1 VAAPRLFRLRAEV
14 AAAPSGPVA
23 GRLPVARIRVDT
35 GVFHLDQMYDYSVP
49 EKLSELIVP
58 GVRVQLPFGNRETEG
73 IVVDR
78 VANPQKAGTLKA
90 ISKVLSPHSVA
101 TSATFKLIDRAAE
114 FYCCNP
120 WDLLRSA
127 IPPRVASVDK
137 ELSVVDPTS
146 SSARSK
152 KTPVYQSFTP
162 FSPPHEQIGLTVAEF
177 IRSGSVLIVAPD
189 ERDVDKLIEY
199 LSGRFDNVLKLSSS
213 STREERY
220 RNYLLSMQL
229 EFSVVVGTR
238 SAIFAP
244 VRNLASIII
253 YKESSPDHHEL
264 RSPGWNS
271 SIIAEMRA
279 ESEGIALVLTGFTP
293 SVRAASEIDQRTIKF
308 NNQRTQVNVQAFT
321 PSDGT
326 LLPGRVFSEIKKAL
340 KRGPVL
346 FIAPRKGYGNALLCS
361 HCRNVALCKCGG
373 RLSVASKGLAPTCV
387 HCGIAFP
394 SWRCS
399 YCDRDKQ
406 YLAGRGIDRAAEEIS
421 RAFPGFPVVISAG
434 DVIKESVDSKPA
446 LVLSTPGAQPQVNG
460 GYAAV
465 VVLDAIR
472 FFSHTDINGQ
482 ERARELLFETA
493 SMVSI
498 EGQVLLV
505 LDDSHPI
512 VAAIARWNIAPLLK
526 RELAD
531 RVELMLPPSVT
542 SAVLVTDQSA
552 ASAIVSGLKKAL
564 EDSRLPSST
573 RIYGATLLPK
583 GQAKIVLHVSHEQS
597 SDLAKILHELQRKRS
612 ISKKDLFTLRIDP
625 YSL

>member
-1 VAAPRLFRLRAEV
+1 
-14 AAAPSGPVA
+14 
-23 GRLPVARIRVDT
+23 VARVLVDT
-35 GVFHLDQMYDYSVP
+35 GVFHLDQKYDYSVP
-49 EKLSELIVP
+49 EKLSDVVVP

-73 IVVDR
+73 IVVER
-78 VANPQKAGTLKA
+78 VAQPERAGTLKT
-90 ISKVLSPHSVA
+90 ISKVLSPHVVA
-101 TSATFKLIDRAAE
+101 TPALLDLIDKAAD

-120 WDLLRSA
+120 WDLVRSA
-127 IPPRVASVDK
+127 IPPRVAGVDK
-137 ELSVVDPTS
+137 EIPVVHQASHVSKSRKPT
-146 SSARSK
+146 
-152 KTPVYQSFTP
+152 VFQSFKP
-162 FSPPHEQIGLTVAEF
+162 FVSSHEQISDIVSDFKNL
-177 IRSGSVLIVAPD
+177 GSVLIVAPD
-189 ERDVDKLIEY
+189 ERDVEKIVES
-199 LSGRFDNVLKLSSS
+199 LSSTFNDVLKLSSA

-220 RNYLLSMQL
+220 RNFLLSMRL
-229 EFSVVVGTR
+229 NSSIVVGTR

-244 VRNLASIII
+244 VRNLAAIII
-253 YKESSPDHHEL
+253 YKESSPDHYEL
-264 RSPGWNS
+264 RAPGWNS
-271 SIIAEMRA
+271 SAIAKMRA
-279 ESEGIALVLTGFTP
+279 ESEGLALVLTGFTP
-293 SVRAASEIDQRTIKF
+293 SVRVAHEIDARTIKF
-308 NNQRTQVNVQAFT
+308 VNQRTQVNVQAFV

-326 LLPGRVFSEIKKAL
+326 LLPGRIFSEIKKAL
-340 KRGPVL
+340 KKGPVL

-387 HCGIAFP
+387 HCGSSFP
-394 SWRCS
+394 AWRCS

-493 SMVSI
+493 SMVNVD
-498 EGQVLLV
+498 GQVLLV
-505 LDDSHPI
+505 LDDSHPV

-531 RVELMLPPSVT
+531 RDELMLPPSVS
-542 SAVLVTDQSA
+542 SAVLVTDQA
-552 ASAIVSGLKKAL
+552 VAPVIVSGLKKAL
-564 EDSRLPSST
+564 EDSRLPTST
-573 RIYGATLLPK
+573 RIYGPTLLPK
-583 GQAKIVLHVSHEQS
+583 GQAKIVVHVSHGES

-612 ISKKDLFTLRIDP
+612 ISKKDLLTLRIEP

>member
-1 VAAPRLFRLRAEV
+1 MAPRLFRLRAEV
-14 AAAPSGPVA
+14 AAAPSGPIA
-23 GRLPVARIRVDT
+23 GRLPVARVRVDT
-35 GVFHLDQMYDYSVP
+35 GVFHLDQLYHYSVP

-78 VANPQKAGTLKA
+78 VVNPEKAGTLKA
-90 ISKVLSPHSVA
+90 ITKVLSPHPVA
-101 TSATFKLIDRAAE
+101 TSTTFDLIDRAAE

-127 IPPRVASVDK
+127 IPPRVATVDK
-137 ELSVVDPTS
+137 ELQVVDQPS
-146 SSARSK
+146 SSAKAKRTSS
-152 KTPVYQSFTP
+152 YESFIP
-162 FSPPHEQIGLTVAEF
+162 FSPPHEQIGEIVAEF
-177 IRSGSVLIVAPD
+177 NRLGSVLIVAPD
-189 ERDVDKLIEY
+189 ERDVDKLIVN
-199 LSGRFDNVLKLSSS
+199 LSGRFDNILKLSSA

-220 RNYLLSMQL
+220 RNFLLSMRL

-238 SAIFAP
+238 SSIFTP
-244 VRNLASIII
+244 VRNLAAIII
-253 YKESSPDHHEL
+253 YKESSPDHFEV

-271 SIIAEMRA
+271 STIARMRA
-279 ESEGIALVLTGFTP
+279 EKEGVVLVLTGFAP
-293 SVRAASEIDQRTIKF
+293 SVRVANEIDARTIKF
-308 NNQRTQVNVQAFT
+308 NNQRRQVNVQAFT
-321 PSDGT
+321 PTDGT
-326 LLPGRVFSEIKKAL
+326 LLPGRIFSEVKKAL
-340 KRGPVL
+340 KNGPVL
-346 FIAPRKGYGNALLCS
+346 FVAPRKGYGNALLCA
-361 HCRNVALCKCGG
+361 HCRNIALCKCGG

-387 HCGIAFP
+387 HCGTGFP
-394 SWRCS
+394 TWRCN

-446 LVLSTPGAQPQVNG
+446 LVLATPGAQPYVQG

-472 FFSHTDINGQ
+472 FFSHTDVNGQ

-493 SMVSI
+493 SMVNV

-505 LDDSHPI
+505 LVDSHPI

-526 RELAD
+526 RELTE
-531 RVELMLPPSVT
+531 RVELMLPPSVM
-542 SAVLVTDQSA
+542 SAVLVTEQSSA
-552 ASAIVSGLKKAL
+552 PAIVSGLKKAL
-564 EDSRLPSST
+564 EDARLPSST
-573 RIYGATLLPK
+573 RIFGPTILAK
-583 GQAKIVLHVSHEQS
+583 GLAKIVVHVSHEQS
-597 SDLAKILHELQRKRS
+597 SDLTKFLHVLQKKRS

>member
-1 VAAPRLFRLRAEV
+1 
-14 AAAPSGPVA
+14 
-23 GRLPVARIRVDT
+23 VARVLVDT
-35 GVFHLDQMYDYSVP
+35 GVFHLDQKYDYSVP
-49 EKLSELIVP
+49 EKLSDVVVP

-73 IVVDR
+73 IVVER
-78 VANPQKAGTLKA
+78 VAQPERAGTLKT
-90 ISKVLSPHSVA
+90 ISKVLSPHVVA
-101 TSATFKLIDRAAE
+101 TPALLDLIDKAAD

-120 WDLLRSA
+120 WDLVRSA
-127 IPPRVASVDK
+127 IPPRVAGVDK
-137 ELSVVDPTS
+137 EIPVVHQASHVSKSRKPT
-146 SSARSK
+146 
-152 KTPVYQSFTP
+152 VFQSFKP
-162 FSPPHEQIGLTVAEF
+162 FVSSHDQISDIVSDFKNL
-177 IRSGSVLIVAPD
+177 GSVLIVAPD
-189 ERDVDKLIEY
+189 ERDVEKIVES
-199 LSGRFDNVLKLSSS
+199 LSSTFNNVLKLSSA

-220 RNYLLSMQL
+220 RNFLLSMRL
-229 EFSVVVGTR
+229 NSSIVVGTR

-244 VRNLASIII
+244 VRNLAAIII
-253 YKESSPDHHEL
+253 YKESSPDHYEL
-264 RSPGWNS
+264 RAPGWNS
-271 SIIAEMRA
+271 SAIAKMRA
-279 ESEGIALVLTGFTP
+279 ESEGLALVLTGFTP
-293 SVRAASEIDQRTIKF
+293 SVRVAHEIDARTIKF
-308 NNQRTQVNVQAFT
+308 VNQRTQVNVQAFV

-326 LLPGRVFSEIKKAL
+326 LLPGRIFSEIKKAL
-340 KRGPVL
+340 KKGPVL

-373 RLSVASKGLAPTCV
+373 RLSVASKGLAPTCA
-387 HCGIAFP
+387 HCGSSFP
-394 SWRCS
+394 AWRCS

-493 SMVSI
+493 SMVNVD
-498 EGQVLLV
+498 GQVLLV
-505 LDDSHPI
+505 LDDSHPV

-531 RVELMLPPSVT
+531 RDELMLPPSVS
-542 SAVLVTDQSA
+542 SAVLVTDQA
-552 ASAIVSGLKKAL
+552 VAPVIVSGLKKAL
-564 EDSRLPSST
+564 EDSRLPTST
-573 RIYGATLLPK
+573 RIYGPTLLPK
-583 GQAKIVLHVSHEQS
+583 GQAKIVVHVSHGES

-612 ISKKDLFTLRIDP
+612 ISKKDLLTLRIEP

>member
-1 VAAPRLFRLRAEV
+1 MAAPRLFRLRAEV
-14 AAAPSGPVA
+14 ASNPSGPIA
-23 GRLPVARIRVDT
+23 DRLPVARVLVDT
-35 GVFHLDQMYDYSVP
+35 GVFHLDQKYDYSVP
-49 EKLSELIVP
+49 EKLSDVVVP

-73 IVVDR
+73 IVVER
-78 VANPQKAGTLKA
+78 VVQPERAGTLKT
-90 ISKVLSPHSVA
+90 ITKVLSPHVVA
-101 TSATFKLIDRAAE
+101 TPALLDLIDKAAD

-120 WDLLRSA
+120 WDLVRSA
-127 IPPRVASVDK
+127 IPPRVAGVDK
-137 ELSVVDPTS
+137 EIPVVHQASHVSKSRKPT
-146 SSARSK
+146 
-152 KTPVYQSFTP
+152 VFQSFKP
-162 FSPPHEQIGLTVAEF
+162 FVSSHEQISDIVSDFKNL
-177 IRSGSVLIVAPD
+177 GSVLIVAPD
-189 ERDVDKLIEY
+189 ERDVEKIVES
-199 LSGRFDNVLKLSSS
+199 LSSTFNNVLKLSSA

-220 RNYLLSMQL
+220 RNFLLSMRL
-229 EFSVVVGTR
+229 DSSIVVGTR

-244 VRNLASIII
+244 VRNLAAIII
-253 YKESSPDHHEL
+253 YKESSPDHYEL
-264 RSPGWNS
+264 RAPGWNS
-271 SIIAEMRA
+271 SAIAKMRA
-279 ESEGIALVLTGFTP
+279 ESEGLALVLTGFTP
-293 SVRAASEIDQRTIKF
+293 SVRVAHEIDARTIKF
-308 NNQRTQVNVQAFT
+308 VNQRTQVNVQAFV

-326 LLPGRVFSEIKKAL
+326 LLPGRIFSEIKKAL
-340 KRGPVL
+340 KKGPVL

-387 HCGIAFP
+387 HCGSSFP
-394 SWRCS
+394 AWRCS

-493 SMVSI
+493 SMVNVD
-498 EGQVLLV
+498 GQVLLV
-505 LDDSHPI
+505 LDDSHPV

-531 RVELMLPPSVT
+531 RDELMLPPSVS
-542 SAVLVTDQSA
+542 SAVLVTDQA
-552 ASAIVSGLKKAL
+552 VAPVIVSGLKKAL
-564 EDSRLPSST
+564 EDSRLPTST
-573 RIYGATLLPK
+573 RIYGPTLLPK
-583 GQAKIVLHVSHEQS
+583 GQAKIVVHVSHGES

-612 ISKKDLFTLRIDP
+612 ISKKDLLTLRIEP

>member
-1 VAAPRLFRLRAEV
+1 MAAPRLFRLRAEV
-14 AAAPSGPVA
+14 ASNPSGPVA
-23 GRLPVARIRVDT
+23 DRLPIARVRVDT
-35 GVFHLDQMYDYSVP
+35 GVFHLDQTYDYSVP
-49 EKLSELIVP
+49 EKLSDVAVP

-73 IVVDR
+73 IVVER
-78 VANPQKAGTLKA
+78 VGLPERAGNLKS
-90 ISKVLSPHSVA
+90 ITKVLSPHVVA
-101 TSATFKLIDRAAE
+101 PPALLELVDKAAQV
-114 FYCCNP
+114 YCCNP

-127 IPPRVASVDK
+127 IPPRVAAVDK
-137 ELSVVDPTS
+137 ELPVIHHH
-146 SSARSK
+146 SSAPQSGK
-152 KTPVYQSFTP
+152 PTVYQSFKP
-162 FSPPHEQIGLTVAEF
+162 FLASHEQLGDIVRDLN
-177 IRSGSVLIVAPD
+177 RLGSVLIVAPD
-189 ERDVDKLIEY
+189 ERDVDRIIES
-199 LSGRFDNVLKLSSS
+199 LSLTFTNVLKVSSA

-220 RNYLLSMQL
+220 RNFLLSIRL
-229 EFSVVVGTR
+229 ESSIVVGTR

-244 VRNLASIII
+244 VRNLAGIIV
-253 YKESSPDHHEL
+253 YKESSPDHFEL

-271 SIIAEMRA
+271 TTIAEMRA
-279 ESEGIALVLTGFTP
+279 QSEGVQLVLTGFTP
-293 SVRAASEIDQRTIKF
+293 SVRVANGIDARSIKF
-308 NNQRTQVNVQAFT
+308 STQRFQVNVQAFS
-321 PSDGT
+321 PNDGT
-326 LLPGRVFSEIKKAL
+326 LLPGRIFSEIKKAL
-340 KRGPVL
+340 KKGPVL

-387 HCGIAFP
+387 HCGTAFP
-394 SWRCS
+394 KWRCT

-434 DVIKESVDSKPA
+434 DVIKDNVDAKPA
-446 LVLSTPGAQPQVNG
+446 LVLSTPGAQPLASG

-465 VVLDAIR
+465 VVLDGIR
-472 FFSHTDINGQ
+472 FFSHTDVNGQ

-493 SMVSI
+493 SMVSGD
-498 EGQVLLV
+498 GQVLLV

-526 RELAD
+526 RELAE
-531 RVELMLPPSVT
+531 RVELKLPPSVS
-542 SAVLVTDQSA
+542 SAVLVTDQA
-552 ASAIVSGLKKAL
+552 VAPAILSGFQKAL

-573 RIYGATLLPK
+573 RIYGPTILPK
-583 GQAKIVLHVSHEQS
+583 GLAKIVLHVSHGQS

>member
-1 VAAPRLFRLRAEV
+1 MAAPRLFRLRAEV

-23 GRLPVARIRVDT
+23 GRLPVARVRVDT
-35 GVFHLDQMYDYSVP
+35 GVFHLDQLYDYSVP

-73 IVVDR
+73 IVIDR
-78 VANPQKAGTLKA
+78 VVNPEKAGTLKA
-90 ISKVLSPHSVA
+90 ITKVLSPHPVA
-101 TSATFKLIDRAAE
+101 TSTTFDLIDRAAE

-127 IPPRVASVDK
+127 IPPRVATVDK
-137 ELSVVDPTS
+137 ELQVVDQPS
-146 SSARSK
+146 SSAKAKRTSS
-152 KTPVYQSFTP
+152 YESFIP
-162 FSPPHEQIGLTVAEF
+162 FSPPHEQIGEIVAEF
-177 IRSGSVLIVAPD
+177 NRLGSVLIVAPD
-189 ERDVDKLIEY
+189 ERDVDKLIVN
-199 LSGRFDNVLKLSSS
+199 LSGRFDNILKLSSA

-220 RNYLLSMQL
+220 RNFLLSMRL

-238 SAIFAP
+238 SSIFTP
-244 VRNLASIII
+244 VRNLAAIII
-253 YKESSPDHHEL
+253 YKESSPDHFEV

-271 SIIAEMRA
+271 STIARMRA
-279 ESEGIALVLTGFTP
+279 EKEGVVLVLTGFAP
-293 SVRAASEIDQRTIKF
+293 SVRVANEIDARTIKF
-308 NNQRTQVNVQAFT
+308 NNQRRQVNVQAFT
-321 PSDGT
+321 PTDGT
-326 LLPGRVFSEIKKAL
+326 LLPGRIFSEVKKAL
-340 KRGPVL
+340 KNGPVL
-346 FIAPRKGYGNALLCS
+346 FVAPRKGYGNALLCA
-361 HCRNVALCKCGG
+361 HCRNIALCKCGG

-387 HCGIAFP
+387 HCGTGFP
-394 SWRCS
+394 TWRCN

-446 LVLSTPGAQPQVNG
+446 LVLATPGAQPYVQG

-472 FFSHTDINGQ
+472 FFSHTDVNGQ

-493 SMVSI
+493 SMVNV

-505 LDDSHPI
+505 LVDSHPI

-526 RELAD
+526 RELTE
-531 RVELMLPPSVT
+531 RVELMLPPSVM
-542 SAVLVTDQSA
+542 SAVLVTEQSSA
-552 ASAIVSGLKKAL
+552 PAIVSGLKKAL
-564 EDSRLPSST
+564 EDARLPSST
-573 RIYGATLLPK
+573 RIFGPTILAK
-583 GQAKIVLHVSHEQS
+583 GLAKIVVHVSHEQS
-597 SDLAKILHELQRKRS
+597 SDLTKFLHVLQKKRS

>member
-1 VAAPRLFRLRAEV
+1 MAAPRLFRLRAEV
-14 AAAPSGPVA
+14 ASNPSGPIA
-23 GRLPVARIRVDT
+23 DRLPVARVLVDT
-35 GVFHLDQMYDYSVP
+35 GVFHLDQKYDYSVP
-49 EKLSELIVP
+49 EKLSDVVVP

-73 IVVDR
+73 IVVER
-78 VANPQKAGTLKA
+78 VAQPERAGTLKT
-90 ISKVLSPHSVA
+90 ISKVLSPHVVA
-101 TSATFKLIDRAAE
+101 TPALLDLIDKAAD

-120 WDLLRSA
+120 WDLVRSA
-127 IPPRVASVDK
+127 IPPRVAGVDK
-137 ELSVVDPTS
+137 EIPVVHQASHVSKSRKPT
-146 SSARSK
+146 
-152 KTPVYQSFTP
+152 VFQSFKP
-162 FSPPHEQIGLTVAEF
+162 FVSSHDQISDIVSDFKNL
-177 IRSGSVLIVAPD
+177 GSVLIVAPD
-189 ERDVDKLIEY
+189 ERDVEKIVES
-199 LSGRFDNVLKLSSS
+199 LSSTFNNVLKLSSA

-220 RNYLLSMQL
+220 RNFLLSMRL
-229 EFSVVVGTR
+229 DSSIVVGTR

-244 VRNLASIII
+244 VRNLAAIII
-253 YKESSPDHHEL
+253 YKESSPDHYEL
-264 RSPGWNS
+264 RAPGWNS
-271 SIIAEMRA
+271 SAIAKMRA
-279 ESEGIALVLTGFTP
+279 ESEGLALVLTGFTP
-293 SVRAASEIDQRTIKF
+293 SVRVAHEIDARTIKF
-308 NNQRTQVNVQAFT
+308 VNQRTQVNVQAFV

-326 LLPGRVFSEIKKAL
+326 LLPGRIFSEIKKAL
-340 KRGPVL
+340 KKGPVL

-387 HCGIAFP
+387 HCGSSFP
-394 SWRCS
+394 AWRCS

-493 SMVSI
+493 SMVNVD
-498 EGQVLLV
+498 GQVLLV
-505 LDDSHPI
+505 LDDSHPV

-531 RVELMLPPSVT
+531 RDELMLPPSVS
-542 SAVLVTDQSA
+542 SAVLVTDQA
-552 ASAIVSGLKKAL
+552 VAPVIVSGLKKAL
-564 EDSRLPSST
+564 EDSRLPTST
-573 RIYGATLLPK
+573 RIYGPTLLPK
-583 GQAKIVLHVSHEQS
+583 GQAKIVVHVSHGES

-612 ISKKDLFTLRIDP
+612 ISKKDLLTLRIEP

>member
-1 VAAPRLFRLRAEV
+1 
-14 AAAPSGPVA
+14 
-23 GRLPVARIRVDT
+23 
-35 GVFHLDQMYDYSVP
+35 
-49 EKLSELIVP
+49 
-58 GVRVQLPFGNRETEG
+58 
-73 IVVDR
+73 
-78 VANPQKAGTLKA
+78 
-90 ISKVLSPHSVA
+90 
-101 TSATFKLIDRAAE
+101 
-114 FYCCNP
+114 
-120 WDLLRSA
+120 
-127 IPPRVASVDK
+127 
-137 ELSVVDPTS
+137 
-146 SSARSK
+146 
-152 KTPVYQSFTP
+152 
-162 FSPPHEQIGLTVAEF
+162 
-177 IRSGSVLIVAPD
+177 
-189 ERDVDKLIEY
+189 
-199 LSGRFDNVLKLSSS
+199 
-213 STREERY
+213 
-220 RNYLLSMQL
+220 
-229 EFSVVVGTR
+229 
-238 SAIFAP
+238 
-244 VRNLASIII
+244 
-253 YKESSPDHHEL
+253 
-264 RSPGWNS
+264 
-271 SIIAEMRA
+271 MRA

-293 SVRAASEIDQRTIKF
+293 SARAASEIDQRTIKF

-326 LLPGRVFSEIKKAL
+326 LLPGRIFSEIKKAL
-340 KRGPVL
+340 IKGPVL

-552 ASAIVSGLKKAL
+552 APAIVSGLKKAL

-583 GQAKIVLHVSHEQS
+583 GQAKIVVHVSHEQS

>member
-14 AAAPSGPVA
+14 AAAPSGPIA
-23 GRLPVARIRVDT
+23 GRLPVARVRVDT
-35 GVFHLDQMYDYSVP
+35 GVFHLDQLYDYSVP

-78 VANPQKAGTLKA
+78 VVNPEKAGTLKA
-90 ISKVLSPHSVA
+90 ITKVLSPHPVA
-101 TSATFKLIDRAAE
+101 TSTTFDLIDRAAE

-127 IPPRVASVDK
+127 IPPRVATVDK
-137 ELSVVDPTS
+137 ELQVVDQPS
-146 SSARSK
+146 SSAKAKRTSS
-152 KTPVYQSFTP
+152 YESFIP
-162 FSPPHEQIGLTVAEF
+162 FSPPHEQIGEIVAEF
-177 IRSGSVLIVAPD
+177 NRLGSVLIVAPD
-189 ERDVDKLIEY
+189 ERDVDKLIVN
-199 LSGRFDNVLKLSSS
+199 LSGRFDNILKLSSA

-220 RNYLLSMQL
+220 RNFLLSMRL

-238 SAIFAP
+238 SSIFTP
-244 VRNLASIII
+244 VRNLAAIII
-253 YKESSPDHHEL
+253 YKESSPDHFEV

-271 SIIAEMRA
+271 STIARMRA
-279 ESEGIALVLTGFTP
+279 EKEGVVLVLTGFAP
-293 SVRAASEIDQRTIKF
+293 SVRVANEIDARTIKF
-308 NNQRTQVNVQAFT
+308 NNQRRQVNVQAFT
-321 PSDGT
+321 PTDGT
-326 LLPGRVFSEIKKAL
+326 LLPGRIFSEVKKAL
-340 KRGPVL
+340 KNGPVL
-346 FIAPRKGYGNALLCS
+346 FVAPRKGYGNALLCA
-361 HCRNVALCKCGG
+361 HCRNIALCKCGG

-387 HCGIAFP
+387 HCGTGFP
-394 SWRCS
+394 TWRCN

-446 LVLSTPGAQPQVNG
+446 LVLATPGAQPYVQG

-472 FFSHTDINGQ
+472 FFSHTDVNGQ

-493 SMVSI
+493 SMVNV

-505 LDDSHPI
+505 LVDSHPI

-526 RELAD
+526 RELTE
-531 RVELMLPPSVT
+531 RVELMLPPSVM
-542 SAVLVTDQSA
+542 SAVLVTEQSSA
-552 ASAIVSGLKKAL
+552 PAIVSGLKKAL
-564 EDSRLPSST
+564 EDARLPSST
-573 RIYGATLLPK
+573 RIFGPTILAK
-583 GQAKIVLHVSHEQS
+583 GLAKIVVHVSHEQS
-597 SDLAKILHELQRKRS
+597 SDLTKFLHVLQKKRS